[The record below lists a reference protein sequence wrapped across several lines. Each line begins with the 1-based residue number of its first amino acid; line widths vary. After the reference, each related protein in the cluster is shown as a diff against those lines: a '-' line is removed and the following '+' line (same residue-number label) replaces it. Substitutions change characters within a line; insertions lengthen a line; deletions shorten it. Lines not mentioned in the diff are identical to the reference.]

1 MGHWSPGRP
10 SPKKSGGS
18 IPESTTTSK
27 SPEAGFGDENKWR
40 LDCLARIL
48 YMRMKMSFTIK
59 VYIYI
64 YIYHWKCR
72 YATKKNRTLS
82 NSSAFGL
89 PSAEKLELVLPTSL
103 SESKLSQ
110 EVFSSFE
117 IQMDRPPVSIH
128 THHLGLPPATAI
140 HRLLELP
147 IQMSSSRSKR
157 ITNKLSL
164 IAYRA

>member
-1 MGHWSPGRP
+1 ME
-10 SPKKSGGS
+10 KSGGS

-40 LDCLARIL
+40 LDRLARIL
-48 YMRMKMSFTIK
+48 YMRLKMSFTIK
-59 VYIYI
+59 VYIY
-64 YIYHWKCR
+64 HWKCR
-72 YATKKNRTLS
+72 YARKKIRTLS
-82 NSSAFGL
+82 ISSAFGL
-89 PSAEKLELVLPTSL
+89 PRAEKLELVLPTSL
-103 SESKLSQ
+103 SASKLSQ

>member
-1 MGHWSPGRP
+1 MEARLF
-10 SPKKSGGS
+10 GS
-18 IPESTTTSK
+18 YT
-27 SPEAGFGDENKWR
+27 
-40 LDCLARIL
+40 
-48 YMRMKMSFTIK
+48 
-59 VYIYI
+59 VYEIEDVIHHKGIYI
-64 YIYHWKCR
+64 SLEMQIR
-72 YATKKNRTLS
+72 NEKNRTLS

-103 SESKLSQ
+103 SVSKLSQ

-117 IQMDRPPVSIH
+117 IQMDRPPVSKH

-140 HRLLELP
+140 HGLLELP
-147 IQMSSSRSKR
+147 IQMSSSQSKR

>member
-1 MGHWSPGRP
+1 ME
-10 SPKKSGGS
+10 KSGGS

-40 LDCLARIL
+40 PDCLARIL
-48 YMRMKMSFTIK
+48 YMRLKMSFTIK
-59 VYIYI
+59 VFI
-64 YIYHWKCR
+64 YIYHWKYR

-82 NSSAFGL
+82 SSSAFGL

-103 SESKLSQ
+103 SASKLSQ

-117 IQMDRPPVSIH
+117 IQMDRPPVSKH

-140 HRLLELP
+140 HGLLELP

>member
-1 MGHWSPGRP
+1 M
-10 SPKKSGGS
+10 
-18 IPESTTTSK
+18 
-27 SPEAGFGDENKWR
+27 EAR
-40 LDCLARIL
+40 LFSS
-48 YMRMKMSFTIK
+48 YT
-59 VYIYI
+59 VYEIEDVIHHKGIYI
-64 YIYHWKCR
+64 SLEMQIR
-72 YATKKNRTLS
+72 NEKNRTLS

-89 PSAEKLELVLPTSL
+89 PRAEKLELVLPTSL

-117 IQMDRPPVSIH
+117 MQMDRPPVSIH
-128 THHLGLPPATAI
+128 THHLGLPPATAV

-147 IQMSSSRSKR
+147 IQMSSSSSKR

>member
-1 MGHWSPGRP
+1 MTLTIKIYVYVSLEMQILNEKKIEHYRTTRP
-10 SPKKSGGS
+10 S
-18 IPESTTTSK
+18 
-27 SPEAGFGDENKWR
+27 
-40 LDCLARIL
+40 
-48 YMRMKMSFTIK
+48 
-59 VYIYI
+59 V
-64 YIYHWKCR
+64 
-72 YATKKNRTLS
+72 
-82 NSSAFGL
+82 L

-103 SESKLSQ
+103 SECKLSQ
-110 EVFSSFE
+110 ELFSSFE

-140 HRLLELP
+140 HGLLEVP

>member
-1 MGHWSPGRP
+1 MEARLF
-10 SPKKSGGS
+10 GS
-18 IPESTTTSK
+18 YT
-27 SPEAGFGDENKWR
+27 
-40 LDCLARIL
+40 
-48 YMRMKMSFTIK
+48 
-59 VYIYI
+59 VYEIEDVIHHKGIYI
-64 YIYHWKCR
+64 SLEMQIR
-72 YATKKNRTLS
+72 NEKNRTLS

-89 PSAEKLELVLPTSL
+89 PRAEKLELVLPTSL

-147 IQMSSSRSKR
+147 NQMSSSRCKR

>member
-1 MGHWSPGRP
+1 MQIRN
-10 SPKKSGGS
+10 
-18 IPESTTTSK
+18 E
-27 SPEAGFGDENKWR
+27 
-40 LDCLARIL
+40 
-48 YMRMKMSFTIK
+48 
-59 VYIYI
+59 
-64 YIYHWKCR
+64 
-72 YATKKNRTLS
+72 KNRTLS

-89 PSAEKLELVLPTSL
+89 PRAEKLELVLPTSL

-128 THHLGLPPATAI
+128 THHLGLPPATDI